1 MSSSK
6 IKQRSAIFMVLVMVL
21 FLMPRQ
27 TVFASNTGMTISGGV
42 LTAYNGGGGAVTIP
56 SEVTSIGPGAFS
68 GKPISSVSIPSSV
81 TSIGDSA
88 FANCTSLSNVTIPG
102 SVANLVRSVSRL
114 RFQQFRLLHSAD
126 AVL

>member
-56 SEVTSIGPGAFS
+56 SEVNVHRPRCVF
-68 GKPISSVSIPSSV
+68 GKA
-81 TSIGDSA
+81 D
-88 FANCTSLSNVTIPG
+88 
-102 SVANLVRSVSRL
+102 
-114 RFQQFRLLHSAD
+114 QQCQYSKQCDQYWR
-126 AVL
+126 